1 MRVRLAVLA
10 ASVASVGGG
19 VGWWVHPGAGV
30 AVAGV
35 LGGAWAMFWSDE
47 R

>member
-10 ASVASVGGG
+10 AAVGSVGGG
-19 VGWWVHPGAGV
+19 VAWWVHPGAGI
-30 AVAGV
+30 AVVGV
-35 LGGAWAMFWSDE
+35 LAGLWAMFWGDE